1 MTATEYAFDD
11 IKILLQYAVLYLCW
25 ESDEPVATALVLR
38 NNALSLYVRHRPI
51 LHTTFLC

>member
-25 ESDEPVATALVLR
+25 GSAEPVATALVLR
-38 NNALSLYVRHRPI
+38 NNALSLYVRRSPI
-51 LHTTFLC
+51 LHTIFLC